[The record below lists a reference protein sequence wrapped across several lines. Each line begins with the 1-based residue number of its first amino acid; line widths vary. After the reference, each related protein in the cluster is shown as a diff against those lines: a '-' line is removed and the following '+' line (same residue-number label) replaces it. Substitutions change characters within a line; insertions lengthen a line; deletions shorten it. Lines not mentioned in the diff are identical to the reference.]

1 MPYTQLRKT
10 LRLVVEDPEVE
21 ANVKEGDSAAD
32 QDVERERAEDRD
44 MSYTYSG
51 YAPLSCRLVQC
62 VAQKGGVLTPPSTTR
77 IKSGTDD
84 AESEL
89 GRAKVRAHPI
99 VGWKGF
105 EEVVA
110 QVPGETLYL
119 DMSIGSGS
127 GSRAIESGAPP
138 FTNAFPVL
146 LMHRQRHPQRPLLAA
161 H

>member
-1 MPYTQLRKT
+1 MKFPYSQLRKT
-10 LRLVVEDPEVE
+10 LRLVVEDSE
-21 ANVKEGDSAAD
+21 AEAKQAEATAD
-32 QDVERERAEDRD
+32 QDPERERAEDRD

-77 IKSGTDD
+77 AKQGADEGD
-84 AESEL
+84 VEL

-105 EEVVA
+105 EDVVA
-110 QVPGETLYL
+110 QVPGETVYL
-119 DMSIGSGS
+119 DASHSGTKAVKS
-127 GSRAIESGAPP
+127 G
-138 FTNAFPVL
+138 
-146 LMHRQRHPQRPLLAA
+146 MPLLTIR